1 MMLEKKRGTT
11 IWVSWET
18 YRRLCEIGKKK
29 ETFDEII
36 QRVLKMK
43 SGEGKN
49 YGETS
54 N

>member
-1 MMLEKKRGTT
+1 VEKKRGTT
-11 IWVSWET
+11 IWISKET
-18 YRRLCEIGKKK
+18 YQRLCEIGKKK

-43 SGEGKN
+43 SGEDKN